1 MSASAQRG
9 PYLLFADLG
18 GHVPDRHQSVL
29 VVTVT
34 TLVIA
39 TIFVAARLVS
49 RLLIVRKITWD
60 DYFIVFGW
68 VSFICKASGSSG
80 SARCDA
86 LTVLNLYAN
95 WNLGRFLLLD
105 SHFLLH
111 MVPQK
116 DWGCEMPIFQK
127 NGCTHSGSA
136 NMPLQYSTSVN
147 SSVGKIRTKI
157 SSRIL
162 P

>member
-1 MSASAQRG
+1 MTTMSASAQRG

-49 RLLIVRKITWD
+49 RLVIVRKITWD

-68 VSFICKASGSSG
+68 VSFI
-80 SARCDA
+80 
-86 LTVLNLYAN
+86 
-95 WNLGRFLLLD
+95 
-105 SHFLLH
+105 
-111 MVPQK
+111 
-116 DWGCEMPIFQK
+116 
-127 NGCTHSGSA
+127 
-136 NMPLQYSTSVN
+136 
-147 SSVGKIRTKI
+147 
-157 SSRIL
+157 
-162 P
+162 

>member
-18 GHVPDRHQSVL
+18 SHVPDRRQSVL

-39 TIFVAARLVS
+39 TIFITARLVS
-49 RLLIVRKITWD
+49 RLVIVRKITWD

-68 VSFICKASGSSG
+68 VSFILHTSGSSG

-86 LTVLNLYAN
+86 LTVLELYAN
-95 WNLGRFLLLD
+95 WNLGRFLLSG

-111 MVPQK
+111 MGPQK
-116 DWGCEMPIFQK
+116 DWGCEMQIFQRI
-127 NGCTHSGSA
+127 GCTHSGSA
-136 NMPLQYSTSVN
+136 NMPLQYSMSV
-147 SSVGKIRTKI
+147 SCSAGKI
-157 SSRIL
+157 
-162 P
+162 